1 MPEWRVVLDIP
12 YVRLSSHAPYA
23 AENGATQRNC
33 TASSTY
39 QSRGDGDMF
48 AVEVVRPPATKSGT
62 GKARKLE
69 CRIVTEQGQEVAR
82 VIGGAS
88 EEEELRLAQAMA
100 AAPAL
105 WDACR
110 IALQA
115 LQAGSYPALAQVK
128 GVLETAL
135 TVAETPVRDKK

>member
-1 MPEWRVVLDIP
+1 
-12 YVRLSSHAPYA
+12 
-23 AENGATQRNC
+23 
-33 TASSTY
+33 
-39 QSRGDGDMF
+39 MF
-48 AVEVVRPPATKSGT
+48 AVEVVRTPATKSGT
-62 GKARKLE
+62 GKSRKRATQHTSQAQQLE